1 MKKVELGTRWS
12 FEVVLG
18 VLGTVYAVD
27 VRGHLLGVGTGSL
40 AFRVAPHPAAPGRW
54 TADRLPVL
62 GPWECFVDGP
72 WDAPA
77 DGPRGFATPEEAAR
91 ALVETA
97 EALRLRLAQQRA
109 YGEVG

>member
-1 MKKVELGTRWS
+1 MEKVELGTRWG

-27 VRGHLLGVGTGSL
+27 VRGHLMGAGTGSR

-54 TADRLPVL
+54 TVDRLPVL
-62 GPWECFVDGP
+62 GPWEVFVDGP
-72 WDAPA
+72 WNAPA
-77 DGPRGFATPEEAAR
+77 DLPGFATPEEAAR

-97 EALRLRLAQQRA
+97 EALRLRLAQQRRW
-109 YGEVG
+109 GEVG